1 MTAAVMS
8 TSGGLSRVCEKL
20 ARQIEIKLS
29 LKRGEGYC
37 NVVEFIRRKLNIEY
51 CVQAWSPTPRHGNWD
66 LILKIE
72 KVQRKFTCLIN
83 DIGTLTYG
91 ARLKSLKLTTLAE
104 RRIRGDLIETF
115 KIVTG
120 LVNYGQNMF
129 RVSRSGCNLVSKGIK
144 VSRAR
149 QDFFGERVI

>member
-1 MTAAVMS
+1 MS
-8 TSGGLSRVCEKL
+8 VILRC
-20 ARQIEIKLS
+20 
-29 LKRGEGYC
+29 LKTFMRS
-37 NVVEFIRRKLNIEY
+37 V
-51 CVQAWSPTPRHGNWD
+51 
-66 LILKIE
+66 LKIE

-144 VSRAR
+144 LNNFHMGIVKEVPARLLDRVEDFFIYSTRAVTESLNRIKVSR
-149 QDFFGERVI
+149 